1 MKQQF
6 RFASIALLSAL
17 TVGCASMSAGNLFS
31 HYSAQNKEI
40 YQAVKSGDYSEAQQ
54 ELPDYAAGDILDNFE
69 RGRINLLDQ
78 QYPESKFSF
87 EVADQAVTEQQ
98 RKAVIS
104 ISDSATSVGA
114 LAVNDNITEYVPA
127 DYELGFL
134 HLYLGLNYLKKNDLE
149 GAVIEMRRANQVQE
163 QAKKQREAELDKA
176 ASDAKKQGL
185 SANVGSILANYPDAG
200 KKLQSVQN
208 AYLMFLSGLLY
219 EASNDLNSAYVDYRR
234 ALAVMPDNQEIIDR
248 TMATATRL
256 GMRQDLA
263 TLEKRYKQSSK
274 LGAGE
279 GRVIVLQ
286 EQSAVQA
293 MDSWRLDLPVYDSR
307 DQGAIYSL
315 ALPYYPSQNV
325 ERFSALRISGQPLQE
340 HLITDVNAMAQ
351 NDLSERMTS
360 IVIRQALRVV
370 AKDRIRKEATKGND
384 VGNILFNVW
393 NTFTEQPD
401 TRSWQ
406 SLPAEI
412 KSSTFVANSGQY
424 TLEAGA
430 KTYDFDI
437 REGQTTLVWTSRQG
451 NNATMWHKQLGRL

>member
-17 TVGCASMSAGNLFS
+17 TAGCASMSAGSLFS
-31 HYSAQNKEI
+31 HYSAQNKAI

-54 ELPDYAAGDILDNFE
+54 ELPDYAAGAILDNFE

-78 QYPESKFSF
+78 KYPESKSSF
-87 EVADQAVTEQQ
+87 ELADQAVKEQQ
-98 RKAVIS
+98 NKAVIS

-114 LAVNDNITEYVPA
+114 LAVNDNITEYVPP

-163 QAKKQREAELDKA
+163 QAKKQREAELERA
-176 ASDAKKQGL
+176 ANDAKKQGL

-234 ALAVMPDNQEIIDR
+234 ALAVMPENQEVIDR
-248 TMATATRL
+248 TMVTAARL

-263 TLEKRYKQSSK
+263 TLEKRYKQPSK
-274 LGAGE
+274 LGNGQ
-279 GRVIVLQ
+279 GRVIVFQ

-293 MDSWRLDLPVYDSR
+293 MDSWRLDLPIYDSR
-307 DQGAIYSL
+307 DQGAVYSL
-315 ALPYYPSQNV
+315 ALPYYPSQSV
-325 ERFSALRISGQPLQE
+325 ERFPTLRISGQPLQE
-340 HLITDVNAMAQ
+340 HLLTDVNAMAQ
-351 NDLSERMTS
+351 NDLSERLTT

-393 NTFTEQPD
+393 NVFTEQPD

-412 KSSTFVANSGQY
+412 KSSTFVASSGQY
-424 TLEAGA
+424 TLEAGV

-437 REGQTTLVWTSRQG
+437 REGQTTVVWISRQG

>member
-17 TVGCASMSAGNLFS
+17 TAGCASMSAGSLFS
-31 HYSAQNKEI
+31 HYSAQNKDI

-54 ELPDYAAGDILDNFE
+54 ELPDYIAGDILDNFE

-78 QYPESKFSF
+78 KYPESKSSF
-87 EVADQAVTEQQ
+87 ELADQAVKDQQ
-98 RKAVIS
+98 NKAVIS

-114 LAVNDNITEYVPA
+114 LAVNDNITEYVPP

-163 QAKKQREAELDKA
+163 QAKKQREAELESA
-176 ASDAKKQGL
+176 ANDAKKQGV

-234 ALAVMPDNQEIIDR
+234 ALAVMPENQEIIDR
-248 TMATATRL
+248 TMATAARL

-274 LGAGE
+274 LGSGQ

-293 MDSWRLDLPVYDSR
+293 MDSWRLDLPIYDSR

-370 AKDRIRKEATKGND
+370 AKDRIRKEATQGND

-406 SLPAEI
+406 SLPAKI

-430 KTYDFDI
+430 RTYDFDI
-437 REGQTTLVWTSRQG
+437 REGQTTLVWISRQG

>member
-6 RFASIALLSAL
+6 RFASIALFTAL
-17 TVGCASMSAGNLFS
+17 ITGCASLSAGNLFS
-31 HYSAQNKEI
+31 HYSAQNRGV
-40 YQAVKSGDYSEAQQ
+40 YQAVKAGAYSKAQQ
-54 ELPDYAAGDILDNFE
+54 ALPDHAAGDILDNLE
-69 RGRINLLDQ
+69 KGRVNLLAQ
-78 QYPESKFSF
+78 QYPESKSWF
-87 EVADQAVTEQQ
+87 ELADQAVKDQQ
-98 RKAVIS
+98 SKAVIS
-104 ISDSATSVGA
+104 LSDSATSVGA
-114 LAVNDNITEYVPA
+114 LAVNDNITEYVPP

-134 HLYLGLNYLKKNDLE
+134 HLYLGLNYLKINDLE

-163 QAKKQREAELDKA
+163 QAKKQRQAELEQA
-176 ASDAKKQGL
+176 ASDAKKQGV
-185 SANVGSILANYPDAG
+185 SANVGSILSNYPDAG
-200 KKLQSVQN
+200 KKLQSIQN

-234 ALAVMPDNQEIIDR
+234 ALAVMPENQEIIDR
-248 TMATATRL
+248 TIATATRL

-263 TLEKRYKQSSK
+263 TLEQRYQASSK
-274 LGAGE
+274 LIDGQ

-293 MDSWRLDLPVYDSR
+293 MGSWRLDLPVYDSR
-307 DQGAIYSL
+307 NQGTIYSL
-315 ALPYYPSQNV
+315 ALPYYPRQNA
-325 ERFSALRISGQPLQE
+325 ERFSALRINGQSLQE

-370 AKDRIRKEATKGND
+370 AKDRIRKETAQDDD
-384 VGNILFNVW
+384 VGNLLFNVW
-393 NTFTEQPD
+393 NTLTEQPD

-412 KSSTFVANSGQY
+412 KSSTFVATSGQY

-437 REGQTTLVWTSRQG
+437 REGQTTLVWISRQG

>member
-1 MKQQF
+1 
-6 RFASIALLSAL
+6 
-17 TVGCASMSAGNLFS
+17 
-31 HYSAQNKEI
+31 
-40 YQAVKSGDYSEAQQ
+40 
-54 ELPDYAAGDILDNFE
+54 
-69 RGRINLLDQ
+69 
-78 QYPESKFSF
+78 
-87 EVADQAVTEQQ
+87 
-98 RKAVIS
+98 
-104 ISDSATSVGA
+104 
-114 LAVNDNITEYVPA
+114 
-127 DYELGFL
+127 
-134 HLYLGLNYLKKNDLE
+134 
-149 GAVIEMRRANQVQE
+149 
-163 QAKKQREAELDKA
+163 
-176 ASDAKKQGL
+176 
-185 SANVGSILANYPDAG
+185 
-200 KKLQSVQN
+200 
-208 AYLMFLSGLLY
+208 MFLSGLLY

-248 TMATATRL
+248 TMATAARL

-274 LGAGE
+274 LSAGE

-437 REGQTTLVWTSRQG
+437 REGQTTLVWISRQG

>member
-17 TVGCASMSAGNLFS
+17 TAGCASMSAGSLFS

-78 QYPESKFSF
+78 KYPESKSSF
-87 EVADQAVTEQQ
+87 ELADQAVRDQQ
-98 RKAVIS
+98 SKAVIS

-114 LAVNDNITEYVPA
+114 LAVNDNITEYVPP

-134 HLYLGLNYLKKNDLE
+134 HLYLGLNYLKENDLE

-163 QAKKQREAELDKA
+163 QAKKQREAELERA
-176 ASDAKKQGL
+176 ASDAKSQGL

-234 ALAVMPDNQEIIDR
+234 ALAVMPENQEIIDR
-248 TMATATRL
+248 TMSTAARL

-274 LGAGE
+274 LGNGQ

-293 MDSWRLDLPVYDSR
+293 MDSWRLDLPIYDSR

-315 ALPYYPSQNV
+315 ALPYYPNQNV
-325 ERFSALRISGQPLQE
+325 VRFSALRINGQPLSE
-340 HLITDVNAMAQ
+340 SLITDVNAMAQ

-370 AKDRIRKEATKGND
+370 AKDRIRKETTQGND

-437 REGQTTLVWTSRQG
+437 REGQTTLVWISRQG